1 MLAVSIEGDERIRAL
16 LESVVDASLQR
27 GALSEVNRMPKDDRA
42 CEQRGVAGAVAGAVI
57 DHDDRVSGA
66 ANAGHDAT
74 DHGRFIVRRDNDPGI
89 ANPAGHVRLV
99 SRAGGVLL
107 KTTRIASNRFTG
119 MANRLPVGL
128 VAILRPS
135 MRPTWKAIS
144 ENGTNFQG

>member
-1 MLAVSIEGDERIRAL
+1 MTEFQVGAIAYATDFDE
-16 LESVVDASLQR
+16 S
-27 GALSEVNRMPKDDRA
+27 
-42 CEQRGVAGAVAGAVI
+42 GVAAPMCFKRKKATVEPVI
-57 DHDDRVSGA
+57 DQDDRVSGA
-66 ANAGHDAT
+66 ANAGHDGA
-74 DHGRFIVRRDNDPGI
+74 DHRRFIVRRDNDPGI

-128 VAILRPS
+128 AAILRPS
-135 MRPTWKAIS
+135 IRPTWKAIS